1 MQLFVRPQVATRNQ
15 GLTWVTTKNCQ
26 WNTVFA
32 LYQTFREQTETQ
44 EKKTWRKCSA
54 LANGWHSK
62 PSKEGRAVTSCSPS
76 SLVPSLFSPLHS
88 SHCCKTHGVQQPIWV
103 HALHPSTS
111 FTAPNTHSSAK
122 LKPSQAAIVWLHS
135 PTWSQRHSALKIN
148 SRLPWLPLWAHN
160 TWVLPFKS
168 SAGLGTI

>member
-1 MQLFVRPQVATRNQ
+1 MKRCICTVSNVQRAEGNTR
-15 GLTWVTTKNCQ
+15 
-26 WNTVFA
+26 
-32 LYQTFREQTETQ
+32 
-44 EKKTWRKCSA
+44 EKKPEGNAQPLQMAGT
-54 LANGWHSK
+54 ANLQR
-62 PSKEGRAVTSCSPS
+62 KEGQWPAAAREALCPHFF
-76 SLVPSLFSPLHS
+76 PPLHS

-122 LKPSQAAIVWLHS
+122 LKPRQAAVVWLHS